1 MTAHAAT
8 FTAPPEL
15 SLVLP
20 AANEARRLPASL
32 TEVRDY
38 LAAQPYRAEVIVVD
52 DGSTDATAAVVRE
65 AARHFPASIAIGVI
79 RHRRNL
85 GKGAAVRSGCL
96 SARGR
101 YVLYMD
107 ADLAVPISEL
117 GRILPALRSGCPVAI
132 GTRIQP
138 DGRDMRASQP
148 FARRLAGAS
157 FTALRRLIV
166 ARDIVDTQCPIKG
179 FEASAARSLFQAQ
192 RLRGWS
198 FDAEILFLA
207 RRRGLRICQIPVE
220 WRHKEGSRLRPSAG
234 LALRVGWDLA
244 RLRLLHLGRP

>member
-8 FTAPPEL
+8 FTARPEL

-20 AANEARRLPASL
+20 AANEERRLPASL
-32 TEVRDY
+32 LELREY
-38 LAAQPYRAEVIVVD
+38 LAAQSYRAEVIVVD
-52 DGSTDATAAVVRE
+52 DGSTDATVAVVRE

-79 RHRRNL
+79 SHPRNL

-96 SARGR
+96 AVRGR

-107 ADLAVPISEL
+107 ADLAVPLAEI
-117 GRILPALRSGCPVAI
+117 GRILAALRGGCPVAI
-132 GTRIQP
+132 GVRIQA

-148 FARRLAGAS
+148 FARRLAGAA
-157 FTALRRLIV
+157 FTALRRVIV
-166 ARDIVDTQCPIKG
+166 VSAIVDTQCPLKG
-179 FEASAARSLFQAQ
+179 FEATVARALFRAQ

-207 RRRGLRICQIPVE
+207 HRQRLRICQIPVA
-220 WRHKEGSRLRPSAG
+220 WRHQEGSRLRPSAG

-244 RLRLLHLGRP
+244 RLRWLHRRPR